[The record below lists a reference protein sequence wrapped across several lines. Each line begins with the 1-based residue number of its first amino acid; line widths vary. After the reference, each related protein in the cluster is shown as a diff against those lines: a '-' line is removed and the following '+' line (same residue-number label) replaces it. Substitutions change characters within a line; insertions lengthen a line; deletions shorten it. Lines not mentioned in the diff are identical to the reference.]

1 MRMQNVQN
9 RMHPKL
15 IGSAMFVLVSTVVH
29 AQGQF
34 PEVPDENHEES
45 SLSPNTISP
54 IPPAPDYASHACWAV
69 NPVLQLDPA
78 GAHEYGGATFG
89 TLPKGRKRKA
99 IPPSLPPGEA
109 ADVFFIHPTMLL
121 EGTEWNAGVYDQSMN
136 EEVNHWPIRH
146 QASAFT
152 GAGRVFAPRYRQAH
166 VRIFSLGDSLSWA
179 AAEVAYQD
187 VNSAFKHYLKH
198 WNQGRPIVIAGHS
211 QGAFHGRRLLQEHFD
226 GTTLANQL
234 VAAYLPGM
242 DMVPSEFKSISTC
255 DLPDQTGCLCTW
267 MTYGEGFLP
276 DWLVAKLA
284 KPDSE
289 PLLIVHPVTWT
300 KSESMNELASHMG
313 VVRPSY
319 RLSKPG
325 AIQTWVTPQ
334 NVLWMSAPEVFG
346 GQMFQRDN
354 WHSGDINLFWLNIY
368 INAQQRTRKWHVEHD
383 SSAIQRESN

>member
-1 MRMQNVQN
+1 MTIQNVQN
-9 RMHPKL
+9 RMHPKF
-15 IGSAMFVLVSTVVH
+15 IECAMLVLVSTVVR

-34 PEVPDENHEES
+34 PEVPDENHKES
-45 SLSPNTISP
+45 SLTPNTISP

-69 NPVLQLDPA
+69 NPVLQLDPTD
-78 GAHEYGGATFG
+78 AHEHEGATFG
-89 TLPKGRKRKA
+89 TLPKGRKRKT
-99 IPPSLPPGEA
+99 IPPSLPPGED

-121 EGTEWNAGVYDQSMN
+121 EGTEWNADVYDRTMN
-136 EEVNHWPIRH
+136 EEVDHWPIRH
-146 QASAFT
+146 QASAFS

-187 VNSAFKHYLKH
+187 VNAAFEHYLRH

-242 DMVPSEFKSISTC
+242 DMVSSEFNSIPTC
-255 DLPDQTGCLCTW
+255 DLPDQSGCLCTW

-300 KSESMNELASHMG
+300 KAESMNELASHLG
-313 VVRPSY
+313 VLRPSY

-368 INAQQRTRKWHVEHD
+368 INAQQRTQKWHVENG
-383 SSAIQRESN
+383 SNAVRRESN